1 MEVVKKV
8 KERFRKYPLLLM
20 ECEETGKRYAACVVE
35 KKTLKKND
43 CEAEFARFK
52 ACLVKVAA
60 SKNTRL

>member
-1 MEVVKKV
+1 
-8 KERFRKYPLLLM
+8 M